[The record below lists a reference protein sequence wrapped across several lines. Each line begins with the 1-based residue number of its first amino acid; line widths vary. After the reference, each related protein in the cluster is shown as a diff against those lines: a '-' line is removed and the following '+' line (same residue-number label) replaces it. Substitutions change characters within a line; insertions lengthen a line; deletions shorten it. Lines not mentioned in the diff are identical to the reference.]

1 MPRDR
6 YSGGRPRQEK
16 LINQNAVYGLRKDV
30 ARLNT
35 PNYVPKYIFK
45 YTRDEIDAINKRYA
59 LIANKRLA
67 RLEDA
72 DLKTSSAAYRFI
84 RKASYSKFSY
94 ATTRNRFK
102 TSSRSLSYDDAVEM
116 LYQLHQFL
124 FNTKTSTV
132 SGTKEVNKKKVNEA
146 YKALEEKHQGLL
158 DKLNNYAEREGLT
171 EDQKEDRLSS
181 FFNDETV
188 QAIKELYGSEY
199 IDLIVDTVMQQCHLS
214 EDAALD
220 IIGKFLA
227 STSTYPALPFDFIS
241 QVCNYY
247 DRYKK
252 STLEDNA
259 GDSATLEGYMVR
271 NLDNLTYEG
280 FDI

>member
-16 LINQNAVYGLRKDV
+16 LISQNAVYALRADAPSYV
-30 ARLNT
+30 A
-35 PNYVPKYIFK
+35 K
-45 YTRDEIDAINKRYA
+45 YTKAEIDKINKRYA

-67 RLEDA
+67 RLEKA
-72 DLKTSSAAYRFI
+72 GLTTSSAAYRFI
-84 RKASYSKFSY
+84 RKASYSGFDF
-94 ATTRNRFK
+94 TTANNRFK
-102 TSSRSLSYDDAVEM
+102 TSSNRMDYEDAVEM

-124 FNTKTSTV
+124 FRTKTSTV
-132 SGTKEVNKKKVNEA
+132 SGTKEVNKNKVNEA

-158 DKLNNYAEREGLT
+158 EKVNNYAEREGLN
-171 EDQKEDRLSS
+171 EDQKDDRIAS
-181 FFNDETV
+181 FFNDATV
-188 QAIKELYGSEY
+188 QAIKDLYGSEY
-199 IDLIVDTVMQQCHLS
+199 IDLIIDSVMQQCHLS

-227 STSTYPALPFDFIS
+227 STSNYPALPFDFIS
-241 QVCNYY
+241 QVCNFY

-252 STLEDNA
+252 STLEDDA
-259 GDSATLEGYMVR
+259 KDSATLEGYMVR
-271 NLDNLTYEG
+271 NMDNLTYEG